1 MPKSTTSAGKTANDF
16 PNGTAMTN
24 GSEVDTS
31 GVHSR
36 LFSVSMTS
44 KLEYMR

>member
-16 PNGTAMTN
+16 PNGSAMTK
-24 GSEVDTS
+24 GSEIDTS
-31 GVHSR
+31 GVRSH
-36 LFSVSMTS
+36 LFSVRMTS